1 MDPYTVE
8 ARQVVKVRKSAQKI
22 SRRADPPEVFSAES
36 CTQRGISEP
45 ARSCQNVL
53 SELKS
58 QMTNLGKETSGH
70 ILAQQTGA
78 RGREEVKVNPRRSWR
93 EKQPALELMMLLFVT
108 CSFPNKCLL
117 SSRLCN
123 VA

>member
-8 ARQVVKVRKSAQKI
+8 ARQVVKARKSAQKI

-78 RGREEVKVNPRRSWR
+78 RGREEVKVNP
-93 EKQPALELMMLLFVT
+93 EEILEGKAACPGADDVAVCHLLFFLTSV
-108 CSFPNKCLL
+108 C
-117 SSRLCN
+117 
-123 VA
+123 